1 MRRLHKATTIYDL
14 KKFKSVDEAIKA
26 AIAYVTEY
34 PQSTLG
40 ASIVN
45 LGTYRTLSSVI
56 VPRYTINSKNS
67 LESTITPVG
76 NTIFLSG
83 KETISKI

>member
-1 MRRLHKATTIYDL
+1 VYDL
-14 KKFKSVDEAIKA
+14 KKFKSVDEAVKA

-45 LGTYRTLSSVI
+45 LGTYRMLSSVI
-56 VPRYTINSKNS
+56 VPRYSINSENS
-67 LESTITPVG
+67 LESTINPVG
-76 NTIFLSG
+76 NTIFVNE